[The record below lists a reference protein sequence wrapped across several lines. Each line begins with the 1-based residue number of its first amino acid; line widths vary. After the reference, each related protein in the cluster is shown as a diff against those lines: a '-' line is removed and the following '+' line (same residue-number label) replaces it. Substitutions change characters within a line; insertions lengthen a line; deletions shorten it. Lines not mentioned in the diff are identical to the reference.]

1 MSRDSKSG
9 KVVALAFNYPDE
21 FEQYVPAAKNFD
33 TYMNASSK
41 HLDLCLTG
49 LKPGT
54 VFEIETLDKEN
65 GNVFDDYVAMGKPHS
80 PTREEILWLKQQAWG
95 TKKEMVKVGNDGK
108 LVLKREIAPWACV
121 LIKEL

>member
-1 MSRDSKSG
+1 MFEEKGGGEEIFHGGFGMINFQGLVKPSFHAYRMLNQLGDEKLYYSDPVFVSRDSKSG

-54 VFEIETLDKEN
+54 VFEI
-65 GNVFDDYVAMGKPHS
+65 
-80 PTREEILWLKQQAWG
+80 
-95 TKKEMVKVGNDGK
+95 VK
-108 LVLKREIAPWACV
+108 
-121 LIKEL
+121 